1 LALLSRLFSLAI
13 QWGHLERN
21 RANGVKKYKE
31 TGPRERNL
39 SGDELTRFKQR
50 VYAHLL
56 QGTLRTASEVVA
68 QTLEAAKGCI
78 AIPAINDQGM
88 QAGNTPAVS

>member
-1 LALLSRLFSLAI
+1 M
-13 QWGHLERN
+13 
-21 RANGVKKYKE
+21 
-31 TGPRERNL
+31 
-39 SGDELTRFKQR
+39 TRFKQR